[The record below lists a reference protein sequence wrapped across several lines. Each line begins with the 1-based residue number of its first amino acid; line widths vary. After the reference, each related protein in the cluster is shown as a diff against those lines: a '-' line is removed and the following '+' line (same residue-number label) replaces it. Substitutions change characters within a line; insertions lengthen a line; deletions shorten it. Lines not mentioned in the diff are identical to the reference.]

1 MYDFLIAADLMVDDP
16 DDRASLLVKKL
27 GVHSHPRWRQ
37 APESMQ
43 SEGNST
49 HNYIAHFLRV
59 NKSLA
64 QAPTRLEPQHHFDV
78 PNAVDPVFGAHLR
91 SLDEFQGVNR
101 PIKTHSITVAYNDMD
116 ELIERLVRRRLP
128 FRVAPRDEV
137 LSFERVWVGLT
148 PERPYYQPVV
158 DGGLCFEFHSG
169 IPLQMPPE
177 TYTSP
182 YPEPAEPA
190 PGEMIR
196 ITARGVLVRDLD
208 HTLAQLAKNLDWE
221 PSEPVRSFPEEGLRR
236 AQLGFNVAHSA
247 TIDLL
252 EPTRWSCETG
262 KYLHTWGPGPYYVRI
277 AVNGLDAKAEDLQ
290 NRGTRFD
297 WIAESDSAG
306 GRRIQVD
313 PAELDGTLIEF
324 VEWTPQSRPLTT
336 S

>member
-1 MYDFLIAADLMVDDP
+1 MYDFLIAADMMVDDP
-16 DDRASLLVKKL
+16 DDRAALLVKKL

-37 APESMQ
+37 APESML
-43 SEGNST
+43 SGEDDT

-91 SLDEFQGVNR
+91 SLDEFQGVFR
-101 PIKTHSITVAYNDMD
+101 PIKTHSITVAYNDME
-116 ELIERLVRRRLP
+116 ELIERLVRQRLP

-148 PERPYYQPVV
+148 PERPEYRPTV
-158 DGGLCFEFHSG
+158 DGGLCLEFHSG

-177 TYTSP
+177 TYEQP
-182 YPEPAEPA
+182 HPEPTDPA

-196 ITARGVLVRDLD
+196 ITARGVLVRNLD
-208 HTLAQLAKNLDWE
+208 DTLAQLATNLDWE
-221 PSEPVRSFPEEGLRR
+221 PSGPVRDFPDEGLRR
-236 AQLGFNVAHSA
+236 AQLGFKLPHSA

-252 EPTRWSCETG
+252 EPTRWGCETG
-262 KYLHTWGPGPYYVRI
+262 QFLHTWGPGPYYIRI
-277 AVNGLDAKAEDLQ
+277 AVNGLDAKAEDLEA
-290 NRGTRFD
+290 RGTRYR
-297 WIAESDSAG
+297 WIPDSDTVG

-313 PAELDGTLIEF
+313 PRELDGTLIEF
-324 VEWTPQSRPLTT
+324 VEWSPA
-336 S
+336 